1 MHESLATTF
10 LRSLVEQI
18 RWGEVVT
25 YVSGPDHRKNGAG
38 WRIRTADLLITK
50 RQPKHSLIN

>member
-1 MHESLATTF
+1 MSPGRTIE
-10 LRSLVEQI
+10 
-18 RWGEVVT
+18 
-25 YVSGPDHRKNGAG
+25 KNGAG